1 MPFITMKLQ
10 PFAAS
15 LAVVSSLLSAG
26 VMAADGSISF
36 TGEVAASSC
45 RVLGAGSG
53 NFISTNATVNLPN
66 VSVGALNAVGAYGG
80 HTSFKILLSG
90 CKAQTGLSN
99 VYTTFSTTS
108 PAAADSNV
116 MANTES
122 TSPAQG
128 IGLAI
133 LDATFSQIDL
143 NGGPRRDIDYPLP
156 ATESSLVMELNYAV
170 AYKVLALPVTAGGV
184 QGQVNYTIAYN

>member
-1 MPFITMKLQ
+1 MKLQ
-10 PFAAS
+10 PLAAS
-15 LAVVSSLLSAG
+15 LAVVLSLLSAG

-53 NFISTNATVNLPN
+53 TFISPNATVNLPN
-66 VSVGALNAVGAYGG
+66 VSVGALNAVGAYAG
-80 HTSFKILLSG
+80 HTTFKIMLAG
-90 CKAQTGLSN
+90 CKTQTGLSN

-108 PAAADSNV
+108 PAATDSNV
-116 MANTES
+116 MANTET

-156 ATESSLVMELNYAV
+156 ATESSLIMVLDYAV
-170 AYKVLALPVTAGGV
+170 AYKVLTLPVTAGGV
-184 QGQVNYTIAYN
+184 HGLVNYTIAYN